1 MDMDSLLQTATH
13 MTFDATSEA
22 TVDATFQPA
31 NAPQAT
37 LILAHG
43 AGADHRHA
51 HMQSLSESLAR
62 RQISTLR
69 FNFPYMQAG
78 KPRTDKPAVCLESF
92 GNARNV
98 ALDLADGG
106 PLFMGGHSFGGRMS
120 SLYGAEYGDD
130 SGIECL
136 IYFSFPLHSGA
147 PDRKRASHLESVT
160 VHQLFLSGTRDKM
173 AELTLLQTVVD
184 ELPLATLHPL
194 HTGDHGYKILKR
206 TRTSEESIY
215 NEAARVAAEWIS
227 AA

>member
-1 MDMDSLLQTATH
+1 MDIRSPTTQ
-13 MTFDATSEA
+13 MTFDATSDA
-22 TVDATFQPA
+22 TVDGTFQSTNTPIA
-31 NAPQAT
+31 M

-51 HMQSLSESLAR
+51 HMQSLSESLAH
-62 RQISTLR
+62 QHISTLR

-78 KPRTDKPAVCLESF
+78 KPRTDKPAICIESL
-92 GNARNV
+92 GNACNV
-98 ALDLADGG
+98 ARDIAGG
-106 PLFMGGHSFGGRMS
+106 CPLFMGGHSFGGRMS
-120 SLYGAEYGDD
+120 SHYGAEYGNNA
-130 SGIECL
+130 GVKGL

-160 VHQLFLSGTRDKM
+160 VPQLFLSGTRDKM
-173 AELTLLQTVVD
+173 ADLTLLQTVVD

-215 NEAARVAAEWIS
+215 DEAARVTAEWIS
-227 AA
+227 AIC